1 MHRYISL
8 FCLTAIFFFSCQQAD
23 PSSDTKSEEVLTE
36 VEKLAPPEI
45 PLKLEMALEAHGGLD
60 RWQSYQ
66 GLEYDL
72 EVQTG
77 EGATKLEHSVVDL
90 QHRYER
96 IMYPTYEMGYDGEEY
111 WYHADSIPEDHPD
124 PKFYI
129 NLQFYFFALPF
140 VLGDPGINYE
150 DIGQRS
156 FQGKDYEVVK
166 ITYQEGIGT
175 ASKDQ
180 YFLYLDPESH
190 MLKLLLYS
198 VTYFNA
204 ENASKFNAAVYEE
217 WQEVKGLKVPAK
229 MTSHK
234 WDAEKEEI
242 GEVRYVKS
250 FSNVKFSLKA
260 PPKELFAKPE
270 KLTAS

>member
-1 MHRYISL
+1 MHKYSFL
-8 FCLTAIFFFSCQQAD
+8 YFLAATFFFACQQPNTTSN
-23 PSSDTKSEEVLTE
+23 PSVEDSSHAVEEQV
-36 VEKLAPPEI
+36 PPDM
-45 PLKLEMALEAHGGLD
+45 PLNLEMALEAHGGLD
-60 RWQSYQ
+60 RWQSYKT
-66 GLEYDL
+66 LKYDL
-72 EVQTG
+72 EVQRG
-77 EGATKLEHSVVDL
+77 EDAKTEHSVIDL

-96 IMYPTYEMGYDGEEY
+96 ILYPTYEIGYDGSEY

-124 PKFYI
+124 PKFYV

-150 DIGQRS
+150 DLGQRN
-156 FQGKDYEVVK
+156 FQGKAYNVVK
-166 ITYQEGIGT
+166 ITYQSGVGT
-175 ASKDQ
+175 ASDDQ
-180 YFLYLDPESH
+180 YFLYLDPDSH

-204 ENASKFNAAVYEE
+204 ENATKYNAAVYEE
-217 WQEVKGLKVPAK
+217 WQEVNGLMVPAK

-242 GEVRYVKS
+242 GDVRYIKTFSGVS
-250 FSNVKFSLKA
+250 FSPETS
-260 PPKELFAKPE
+260 PKEVFAKPE

>member
-1 MHRYISL
+1 MHTYISL
-8 FCLTAIFFFSCQQAD
+8 FCLTLTFIFACQQPD
-23 PSSDTKSEEVLTE
+23 TSSDTAPENVPTEIEEQEPSEM
-36 VEKLAPPEI
+36 

-60 RWQSYQ
+60 RWQTYK

-72 EVQTG
+72 AVQRGKEST
-77 EGATKLEHSVVDL
+77 LEHSVLDL

-96 IMYPTYEMGYDGEEY
+96 IMYSTYEMGYDGEEY

-124 PKFYI
+124 PRFYV

-166 ITYQEGIGT
+166 ITYKEGIGA

-204 ENASKFNAAVYEE
+204 ENASKYNAAIYEE

-250 FSNVKFSLKA
+250 FSNVQFSLKA
-260 PPKELFAKPE
+260 PPKELFAKPK